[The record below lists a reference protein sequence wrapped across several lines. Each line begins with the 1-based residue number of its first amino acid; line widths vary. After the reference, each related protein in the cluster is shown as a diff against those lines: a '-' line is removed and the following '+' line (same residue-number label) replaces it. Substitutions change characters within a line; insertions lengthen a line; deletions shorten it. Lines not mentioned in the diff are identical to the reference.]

1 MRLHQRVGR
10 LNRYGQQQPVEVV
23 TLRNPAT
30 VESLIWDKLNEKI
43 ASIMRALGSAMDEP
57 EDLLQLVLGMTSPSL
72 FTDLFANAAT
82 VPEER
87 LDTWFDNSTKTFGGR
102 DAIDTVQT
110 LLGNCERF
118 DYQDLKTIPPKD
130 LPDLVPFF
138 EAMLTLN
145 KRRLTRDEHGLAF
158 KTPEEWVQDPGV
170 RRRYE
175 GLVFSRN
182 QKGKDAAVRV
192 VGIGHKVFDQA
203 IRQAVQYDAACATLP
218 GIDRPLATF
227 VVYDRVTSQD
237 GHVRQIIA
245 GVMAGQEELL
255 RDWQL
260 VDLLND
266 TLRQKKS
273 ESEQVDRYEP
283 ESLLNFI
290 DQAEAQINRRMASL
304 HPPFEVPETKLL
316 SVFVPATSSMREHA

>member
-1 MRLHQRVGR
+1 M
-10 LNRYGQQQPVEVV
+10 
-23 TLRNPAT
+23 
-30 VESLIWDKLNEKI
+30 
-43 ASIMRALGSAMDEP
+43 
-57 EDLLQLVLGMTSPSL
+57 
-72 FTDLFANAAT
+72 
-82 VPEER
+82 
-87 LDTWFDNSTKTFGGR
+87 
-102 DAIDTVQT
+102 
-110 LLGNCERF
+110 
-118 DYQDLKTIPPKD
+118 
-130 LPDLVPFF
+130 
-138 EAMLTLN
+138 
-145 KRRLTRDEHGLAF
+145 
-158 KTPEEWVQDPGV
+158 QDPGV

-316 SVFVPATSSMREHA
+316 SVFVPATSSVREHA